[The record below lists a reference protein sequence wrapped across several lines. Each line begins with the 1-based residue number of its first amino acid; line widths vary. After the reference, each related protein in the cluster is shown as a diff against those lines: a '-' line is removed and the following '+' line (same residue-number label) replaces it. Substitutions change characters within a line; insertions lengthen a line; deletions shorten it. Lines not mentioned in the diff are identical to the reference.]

1 MGRPRLT
8 KLNLMSQQPFEPSE
22 LMGVTNAAALVEVQP
37 GGVVS
42 RTIVKKKTGTVTAFA
57 FDADEGLSEHSTPFD
72 ALVMDLEGEADITIS
87 GKSHRVRTGDILKLP
102 AGEPHAVKAV
112 TPFKMLLI
120 MIRE

>member
-1 MGRPRLT
+1 
-8 KLNLMSQQPFEPSE
+8 MSQA
-22 LMGVTNAAALVEVQP
+22 TNTQTDLGHPTRAFDLIDVQA

-42 RTIVKKKTGTVTAFA
+42 RTILKKKTGTVTVFA
-57 FDADEGLSEHSTPFD
+57 FDAGEGLSEHTTPFD
-72 ALVMDLEGEADITIS
+72 ALIMSMDGDADITIS
-87 GKSHRVRTGDILKLP
+87 GESHKLKTGDILKLP

>member
-1 MGRPRLT
+1 MAHSATDPT
-8 KLNLMSQQPFEPSE
+8 E
-22 LMGVTNAAALVEVQP
+22 LEGAIATADLVNVQT

-57 FDADEGLSEHSTPFD
+57 FDADEGLSEHSTPYD
-72 ALVMDLEGEADITIS
+72 ALVLDLDGDAEITIS
-87 GKSHRVRTGDILKLP
+87 GKPHLIKTGDLLRLP
-102 AGEPHAVKAV
+102 ANEPHAVKAI

>member
-1 MGRPRLT
+1 
-8 KLNLMSQQPFEPSE
+8 MSQPVIDVPE
-22 LMGVTNAAALVEVQP
+22 LSGAVSAASLVDVQP

-42 RTIVKKKTGTVTAFA
+42 RTIVKKKTGTVTVFA
-57 FDADEGLSEHSTPFD
+57 FDADEGLSEHTTPFD
-72 ALVMDLEGEADITIS
+72 ALLMSLEGQAEITIS
-87 GKSHRVRTGDILKLP
+87 GIEHRLDTGDVIKLP

>member
-1 MGRPRLT
+1 
-8 KLNLMSQQPFEPSE
+8 MSQQGNDRSE
-22 LMGVTNAAALVEVQP
+22 LNGVIAATELVELQA

-72 ALVMDLEGEADITIS
+72 ALAIDIEGEADITIS
-87 GKSHRVRTGDILKLP
+87 GTPHRVKTGDILRLP

-112 TPFKMLLI
+112 TPFKMILI

>member
-1 MGRPRLT
+1 MT
-8 KLNLMSQQPFEPSE
+8 HE
-22 LMGVTNAAALVEVQP
+22 TNDQWDAGEAASAATLVELQP

-42 RTIVKKKTGTVTAFA
+42 RTIIKKKTGTVTVFA
-57 FDADEGLSEHSTPFD
+57 FDAEEGLSEHTTPYD
-72 ALVMDLEGEADITIS
+72 ALLMSLEGKGEITIS
-87 GKSHRVRTGDILKLP
+87 GTPHSLNTGDLIKLP

>member
-1 MGRPRLT
+1 MDNKMNEQWEAGEAVGAA
-8 KLNLMSQQPFEPSE
+8 NLIE
-22 LMGVTNAAALVEVQP
+22 LQR

-42 RTIVKKKTGTVTAFA
+42 RTIVKKKTGTVTVFA
-57 FDADEGLSEHSTPFD
+57 FDADEGLSEHTTPYD
-72 ALVMDLEGEADITIS
+72 ALLMSLEGDAEIAIS
-87 GKSHRVRTGDILKLP
+87 GKPHKLGSGDIIKLP

>member
-1 MGRPRLT
+1 MPQT
-8 KLNLMSQQPFEPSE
+8 ASDPTE
-22 LMGVTNAAALVEVQP
+22 LESVISAADLVDVQT

-57 FDADEGLSEHSTPFD
+57 FDADEGLSEHSTPYD
-72 ALVMDLEGEADITIS
+72 ALILDLDGEAEITIS
-87 GKSHRVRTGDILKLP
+87 GKPHHVRTGDLLKLP
-102 AGEPHAVKAV
+102 AGEPHAVKAI

>member
-1 MGRPRLT
+1 MSESTSVQSDLT
-8 KLNLMSQQPFEPSE
+8 
-22 LMGVTNAAALVEVQP
+22 GVVSAGGLVEVQP

-57 FDADEGLSEHSTPFD
+57 FDAGEGLSEHSTPFD
-72 ALVMDLEGEADITIS
+72 ALAMSIEGEADITIS
-87 GKSHRVRTGDILKLP
+87 GTPHRLKTGDILNMP

-112 TPFKMLLI
+112 TPFKMMLI